1 VDFGAAVLIFIGLVI
16 ATYLVT
22 IVHQLTLR
30 YLAAGDVQT
39 AEERL
44 ALWPTWLLALLAGL
58 LALWVLYRVRSIL
71 LPFVLGVIIAYI
83 LDPVT
88 DKMEARGVPRT
99 RAVGLIFLL
108 FLLLVVLAAVV
119 LIPAIVTE
127 SRTLIENYNSYAEA
141 TGRWF
146 VGLQHAALRLAERVG
161 VPAARVDEV
170 FSRLRAYGPQLLE
183 DILAWLQDFL
193 GRIGLLI
200 ITPIIA
206 FWLLRE
212 YHAIAQMLLRL
223 VPAKRRRITVEVAGS
238 INRLIGNYLLGV
250 LTTAGLVGAYSI
262 IVLLALRVPYAVLLG
277 FLTGLLSIIPYLGF
291 PTAMIIIA
299 VVMAVTGKGWVLIV
313 VAVGLHIVANMVSDY
328 VVSPRIYASRIGLHP
343 LWVIF
348 AILAGGALLGLP
360 GVILGVP
367 VAGIIKLL
375 LVRLWPE
382 PFGPEAAEAAK
393 A

>member
-1 VDFGAAVLIFIGLVI
+1 MDFGAAVLILIGVVI
-16 ATYLVT
+16 AAYLVT

-30 YLAAGDVQT
+30 YLAAGELET

-44 ALWPTWLLALLAGL
+44 ILWPTWMVALLAGL
-58 LALWVLYRVRSIL
+58 LALWVLYRVRAIL

-88 DKMEARGVPRT
+88 DQMEARGVPRT

-108 FLLLVVLAAVV
+108 FLLVVVLAAVV

-127 SRTLIENYNSYAEA
+127 ARTLIEHYNGYAEA
-141 TGRWF
+141 TSRWF
-146 VGLQHAALRLAERVG
+146 VGVQQAALRLAERVG

-170 FSRLRAYGPQLLE
+170 FARLRGYGPRLLE
-183 DILAWLQDFL
+183 EILTWLQDFL
-193 GRIGLLI
+193 GRFGLLI
-200 ITPIIA
+200 VTPIVA

-212 YHAIAQMLLRL
+212 YHAIAQVLLRL
-223 VPAKRRRITVEVAGS
+223 VPHGQRRYAVDVAGD

-250 LTTAGLVGAYSI
+250 LTTASLVGVYSI
-262 IVLLALRVPYAVLLG
+262 IVLLVLGVPYAVLLG

-291 PTAMIIIA
+291 PAAMVIIA

-313 VAVGLHIVANMVSDY
+313 VAVGLHIVANMASDY
-328 VVSPRIYASRIGLHP
+328 VIAPRIYSGRIGLHP

-360 GVILGVP
+360 GVILAVP
-367 VAGIIKLL
+367 TAGIIKLL
-375 LVRLWPE
+375 LARLWPE
-382 PFGPEAAEAAK
+382 PFGAREAEVVV
-393 A
+393 